1 MWWLG
6 LLACGK
12 RDWRVT
18 VLAIGAGLSLG
29 NHLTIVLLF
38 PALLGVVYLEF
49 RRGAQPLFILGQA
62 GLIGL
67 GALVYLYFPL
77 SARHY
82 PPVNWGNPQTIE
94 GFLWTVTGQPYRGLL
109 FQTPAQDLIGR
120 ISAWAQLILDQF
132 GLPGWFGSCWRS
144 SRIARPLRWLLVWI
158 FAGFTAF
165 AVGYSTA
172 GRCCICGYLAAPY
185 GWGRAGRRFHGAGV
199 VTAWHLAGSRD
210 GHSCCVCLPMPRN
223 WTARTEAADYRAY
236 LQDAPQGLSSP
247 LPTRTPSRYG
257 TGITRWVR
265 AGRVVVVLPLTQ
277 FDWYRETLTHTYP
290 DVAWPPLEPV
300 ESDHWGEAAVRLNPA
315 RPVCR
320 SQVEQTG
327 MQVLP
332 KVTYACQ

>member
-1 MWWLG
+1 M
-6 LLACGK
+6 
-12 RDWRVT
+12 T

-38 PALLGVVYLEF
+38 PALLGVLYLEF

-132 GLPGWFGSCWRS
+132 GLPGLVLGAVGVVQAGF
-144 SRIARPLRWLLVWI
+144 ARPALRWLLVWI

-172 GRCCICGYLAAPY
+172 DSVLYMLPAYLAAAY
-185 GWGRAGRRFHGAGV
+185 GGARADRRLDMALAWN
-199 VTAWHLAGSRD
+199 TARHLAGSRD
-210 GHSCCVCLPMPRN
+210 DRFLLLRLPANAAELDPRAHAEAGRLRRGLSARNRRRGHF
-223 WTARTEAADYRAY
+223 
-236 LQDAPQGLSSP
+236 SSP
-247 LPTRTPSRYG
+247 LPTRTPSRCG
-257 TGITRWVR
+257 TSITRWVR
-265 AGRVVVVLPLTQ
+265 AQDVVVVVLPL
-277 FDWYRETLTHTYP
+277 YS
-290 DVAWPPLEPV
+290 V
-300 ESDHWGEAAVRLNPA
+300 
-315 RPVCR
+315 
-320 SQVEQTG
+320 
-327 MQVLP
+327 
-332 KVTYACQ
+332 